1 MKLHSILFL
10 LAILVIACPVFGQT
24 LTISVLETD
33 KKPLPGAAV
42 ELKSITDSAKMVAL
56 TDNTGMAVFEKLPQG
71 IYTLHI
77 TFLGF
82 QPVEKTILVK
92 SVKQR
97 YEFQLSEE
105 ALSLG
110 EVTVKGNRPLIRQ
123 EDDKMIID
131 PEPLVNISTN
141 TLEILESTPG
151 LFVDTEGSIY
161 LSTSSP
167 AVILING
174 REQKMG
180 SQDIATILRGL
191 PPGSV
196 KQIEVIRSPSSKYA
210 ASSSGGIINIV
221 LKKGMKAGRF
231 GSLNLGMN
239 QGYYGNRFVGF
250 SINNMTDRKSS
261 YLNLNYSNNAFLEEL
276 GSVRLLE
283 TADSLFQDARTNRKA
298 HQTFLGYGLSYEI
311 GKNKNFNYDGR
322 ISGSLPDIDTRNTN
336 LISDPFGQEI
346 SNTLNHLKNKNSFV
360 SVQQDFGLSI
370 KLDTLGSEW
379 DSKLSYS
386 FNRSRMDQHYLVDQL
401 LPLVFQFS
409 GNGVNEQNRHFI
421 QFRSDFT
428 YILPKKITFET
439 GINLNWQDYQSA
451 SDFTLDLSET
461 NVPDTMRTRSYQYRE
476 NIMAGYIQASVPL
489 PSKFLLKGGIRMEH
503 TYMLGRQTIPADT
516 SFLVRRSD
524 WFPYVYL
531 SRELLSIAGFKLR
544 SYLIYRK
551 TITRPDYNSLNPY
564 INYVDQFLYE
574 TGNPGLNP
582 QFANNIE
589 VNISMDD
596 MPIFAIGKNYTSNI
610 FSSVIYQD
618 PVLENVLR
626 RTFDNLGKSNE
637 TYFRAMA
644 GIPPGKRYFFMIGT
658 QYNYN
663 HYEGFYENEPL
674 NWERGSWRFF
684 TFHSLRL
691 AKETRLTVNGFMM
704 TKGQMGFYE
713 LGNMGQLNIALI
725 QNFFNKKITLTLS
738 ARDIL
743 RTMQTDF
750 TLNQGK
756 ISTTGSRYSDNQRF
770 GINLRYNFGIKSKQE
785 KQNPMQFDM
794 ENMGQ

>member
-1 MKLHSILFL
+1 
-10 LAILVIACPVFGQT
+10 
-24 LTISVLETD
+24 
-33 KKPLPGAAV
+33 
-42 ELKSITDSAKMVAL
+42 
-56 TDNTGMAVFEKLPQG
+56 
-71 IYTLHI
+71 
-77 TFLGF
+77 
-82 QPVEKTILVK
+82 
-92 SVKQR
+92 
-97 YEFQLSEE
+97 
-105 ALSLG
+105 
-110 EVTVKGNRPLIRQ
+110 
-123 EDDKMIID
+123 
-131 PEPLVNISTN
+131 
-141 TLEILESTPG
+141 
-151 LFVDTEGSIY
+151 
-161 LSTSSP
+161 
-167 AVILING
+167 
-174 REQKMG
+174 
-180 SQDIATILRGL
+180 
-191 PPGSV
+191 
-196 KQIEVIRSPSSKYA
+196 
-210 ASSSGGIINIV
+210 
-221 LKKGMKAGRF
+221 
-231 GSLNLGMN
+231 
-239 QGYYGNRFVGF
+239 
-250 SINNMTDRKSS
+250 
-261 YLNLNYSNNAFLEEL
+261 
-276 GSVRLLE
+276 
-283 TADSLFQDARTNRKA
+283 
-298 HQTFLGYGLSYEI
+298 
-311 GKNKNFNYDGR
+311 
-322 ISGSLPDIDTRNTN
+322 
-336 LISDPFGQEI
+336 
-346 SNTLNHLKNKNSFV
+346 
-360 SVQQDFGLSI
+360 
-370 KLDTLGSEW
+370 
-379 DSKLSYS
+379 
-386 FNRSRMDQHYLVDQL
+386 
-401 LPLVFQFS
+401 
-409 GNGVNEQNRHFI
+409 
-421 QFRSDFT
+421 
-428 YILPKKITFET
+428 
-439 GINLNWQDYQSA
+439 
-451 SDFTLDLSET
+451 
-461 NVPDTMRTRSYQYRE
+461 
-476 NIMAGYIQASVPL
+476 MAGYMQASVPL

-582 QFANNIE
+582 QFANNFE

-725 QNFFNKKITLTLS
+725 QNFFNKKVTLTLS

-785 KQNPMQFDM
+785 KQNTMQFDM